1 MNIQV
6 IITIIDFLLWIIIA
20 ANVMYVLFFALASLL
35 PKKTHLPSAI
45 LRPFGSKRAE
55 PERRHQTSD
64 IRHQTSFLVLIPAY
78 HEDAVIINTVK
89 SFLQQDYPK
98 NLYQLCVI
106 SDHMDATTNEQ
117 LAVLPITLLQPTFEN
132 SSKAKALQYAIS
144 DIRHQTSDVNDYV
157 VILDADNVV
166 ATDFLS
172 HLSQIVRPDIA
183 IQCHRTAKNAN
194 NDIEALDGLSEEIN
208 NSIFRRGH
216 NRIGL
221 SSALIGSGMCFNYE
235 WFKNN
240 VNKLDSTVEDR
251 ELEALLMKQGI
262 FIHYSEDIQVLDEK
276 VSNGDNFQRQRLRWM
291 TGQVQA
297 LSRMLPY
304 APKAIFTGNI
314 NYIDKT
320 IQQALIPRSILLVLT
335 PILCIVATLTSYIL
349 HLTSTLFH
357 LKWWCLFIAFCF
369 ALYFAIPMQM
379 HRQPLFSKLMS
390 LPALVWKMLLNI
402 IKIDRN
408 NKEFIHTTHNK

>member
-6 IITIIDFLLWIIIA
+6 IITIIDFLLWLIIA
-20 ANVMYVLFFALASLL
+20 ANVMYVLFFALASHL

-55 PERRHQTSD
+55 LERSHQP
-64 IRHQTSFLVLIPAY
+64 SFLVLIPAY

-89 SFLQQDYPK
+89 SFLLQDYPK
-98 NLYQLCVI
+98 DLYQLCVI

-144 DIRHQTSDVNDYV
+144 AISHQSSAIYDNV
-157 VILDADNVV
+157 VILDADNIV
-166 ATDFLS
+166 ASNYLLQLS
-172 HLSQIVRPDIA
+172 HIVRPNIA
-183 IQCHRTAKNAN
+183 IQCHRTAKNSN
-194 NDIEALDGLSEEIN
+194 NDIATLDGLSEEIN

-221 SSALIGSGMCFNYE
+221 SSALIGSGMCFEYN
-235 WFKNN
+235 WFKSN
-240 VNKLDSTVEDR
+240 VTKLNTAVEDR

-262 FIHYSEDIQVLDEK
+262 HIHYAEDILVMDEK
-276 VSNGDNFQRQRLRWM
+276 VSNSDNFQRQRLRWM

-297 LSRMLPY
+297 LFQMLSY
-304 APKAIFTGNI
+304 IPKAIITGNI

-320 IQQALIPRSILLVLT
+320 IQQSLIPRSILLVLI
-335 PILCIVATLTSYIL
+335 PLLCVIATASTYIFHHPSYIL
-349 HLTSTLFH
+349 H
-357 LKWWCLFIAFCF
+357 LKWWCLFIALCIAIF
-369 ALYFAIPMQM
+369 LAIPKQM
-379 HRQPLFSKLMS
+379 RRQSLFSKLI
-390 LPALVWKMLLNI
+390 ALILFTK
-402 IKIDRN
+402 N
-408 NKEFIHTTHNK
+408 NV

>member
-6 IITIIDFLLWIIIA
+6 IIIIDFLLWLIIA
-20 ANVMYVLFFALASLL
+20 ANVMYVLFFALASHL

-45 LRPFGSKRAE
+45 S
-55 PERRHQTSD
+55 HQP
-64 IRHQTSFLVLIPAY
+64 SFLVLIPAY

-194 NDIEALDGLSEEIN
+194 NDIAALDGLSEEIN

-320 IQQALIPRSILLVLT
+320 IQQTLIPRSILLVII
-335 PILCIVATLTSYIL
+335 PVLCLMSSVFTYRI
-349 HLTSTLFH
+349 HLPSSIFH
-357 LKWWCLFIAFCF
+357 LKWWLILICLCIAIFT
-369 ALYFAIPMQM
+369 AIPRQM
-379 HRQPLFSKLMS
+379 RNSSLFNRLYS
-390 LPALVWKMLLNI
+390 LPILVWKMIQNI
-402 IKIDRN
+402 LVIDRN